1 MRLIQFQNPYIRT
14 MLFGEGEYE
23 PLHFERNRLADD
35 YYVKLVFLT
44 RRDKLLLR
52 LCLAHLVTCR
62 LEDE

>member
-1 MRLIQFQNPYIRT
+1 